1 MAGEQH
7 ELTGLLRKWG
17 AGDQAA
23 LDQLRHLSF
32 SIEAQRTVL
41 IRNAPLRLERKAT
54 WLSLFSLIV

>member
-7 ELTGLLRKWG
+7 ELTGLLRKWD

-23 LDQLRHLSF
+23 LDQ
-32 SIEAQRTVL
+32 RTML